1 MLFLD
6 DLKDRNQ
13 ACSVRFP
20 CKIGLKTQ
28 LCGCYRHSASTLC
41 YKPPKQQNLWVNR
54 RKIQADDLQPKK
66 AQIFT
71 AEDKAWNLRWKE
83 NDWTSRGRRC
93 FKKGCWFMFKCGF
106 FFFYFVDVWTSAAPS
121 RMQGGGFIT
130 KRAENTDLLSN

>member
-93 FKKGCWFMFKCGF
+93 FKKGCRFMFKCGF
-106 FFFYFVDVWTSAAPS
+106 FFFTLWMFEL
-121 RMQGGGFIT
+121 QQH
-130 KRAENTDLLSN
+130 RAGCREEVLLQRELKIQIY